1 MELLNNSS
9 EDKLLESLQNIENI
23 VKKNLYF
30 NHKIRKLEL
39 IQIARKK
46 QKKYPEKWKKL
57 KKKFGKILKLLK
69 TREREIKYWNDYY
82 ENKENDYGYL
92 LYYDNNIITRLYNNI
107 KVKKIST
114 IFNNNYNQSSFII
127 LSNDNKLYAKGLNSF
142 QQLGIKDQNFITE
155 LKEIKN
161 DNLKYC
167 IDVKMG
173 WSHTIFNCKKKIYGC
188 GCGIS
193 GRLGNNLTKNI
204 NPISELIITEK
215 INKIECGSTNTYFL
229 TENGEIFSCGNKKY
243 VGFESD
249 EDILIPKKINIDS
262 KYKFIDISV
271 GMGSYHIIALNNN
284 GEVYSWG
291 HNRVG
296 QTSFYP
302 KNRLNLNFN
311 PIIILPKKIDIDF
324 LVYKI
329 SGGWGHSGILD
340 FEGSLYLF
348 GRNCSGQL
356 GLKKEES
363 NQIVNIINNNFT
375 YYSNRIKKLNFKN
388 KIVDFYCGTLC
399 TIFKIVNNNG
409 NELIYKIGSINKNNF
424 NYHPQLIFNNFMY
437 EGKINIKGNNIF
449 LIN

>member
-173 WSHTIFNCKKKIYGC
+173 WSHTIFNCKKK
-188 GCGIS
+188 
-193 GRLGNNLTKNI
+193 K
-204 NPISELIITEK
+204 LI
-215 INKIECGSTNTYFL
+215 
-229 TENGEIFSCGNKKY
+229 
-243 VGFESD
+243 
-249 EDILIPKKINIDS
+249 KINI
-262 KYKFIDISV
+262 
-271 GMGSYHIIALNNN
+271 
-284 GEVYSWG
+284 E
-291 HNRVG
+291 
-296 QTSFYP
+296 
-302 KNRLNLNFN
+302 
-311 PIIILPKKIDIDF
+311 
-324 LVYKI
+324 
-329 SGGWGHSGILD
+329 
-340 FEGSLYLF
+340 
-348 GRNCSGQL
+348 
-356 GLKKEES
+356 
-363 NQIVNIINNNFT
+363 
-375 YYSNRIKKLNFKN
+375 
-388 KIVDFYCGTLC
+388 
-399 TIFKIVNNNG
+399 
-409 NELIYKIGSINKNNF
+409 
-424 NYHPQLIFNNFMY
+424 
-437 EGKINIKGNNIF
+437 
-449 LIN
+449 